1 MYISDFYP
9 LWRLIKRGQIYLSPP
24 DFHKDIDLTVYM
36 DVESNPGPA
45 QSGNINSRSTNNT
58 NTAKISSNQGNIK
71 IAHLNMRSL
80 TGP

>member
-24 DFHKDIDLTVYM
+24 DFYKYIDLTVYM

-80 TGP
+80 TAP